1 MAAGLG
7 FKTFTSGE
15 VLTAADTNG
24 YLMQGINVFANA
36 SARSAAITSPQEGQY
51 SFLKDTNALE
61 YYDGAAWVG
70 APVGDITAVTAGK
83 GLTGGGSSGDVTVS
97 LATTA
102 KGDLVVGSG
111 ASTAAVLTAGSNG
124 ESLVADSSTSTG
136 LRYIGNYAAG
146 KNTLINGDYGVWQ
159 RGTSITIPNG
169 AWTFAADRWQAYM
182 TYSAGSCTVSRQT
195 FTPGTAPV
203 AGYEGQYFLRVTAPT
218 TGTSSLNFRQLI
230 ENVQTFA
237 GQTMTVS
244 FWAKASASTSMAG
257 TIRQNFGSGGSA
269 SVDTYWSNFTITTS
283 WQRFTQTFTVPSI
296 SGKTIGTGSALEI
309 YPYGNNNFTAGAT
322 IDFWGFQAEAGSV
335 ATAFQTATGTIQGEL
350 AACQRYYFRTTTGGT
365 ATAPLGYSFGYAAT
379 ATQAILQFP
388 VTMRT
393 NPSSTTEY
401 SGIQVQ
407 DISSGTFSTPTA
419 IAYNGLTPNG
429 VQLLLTGMSGL
440 TAYRQ
445 YTVLT
450 TTSAGYLGFN
460 GEL

>member
-1 MAAGLG
+1 MANPTTNFGWVMPTSSSLVTNLPADFNTFGQGVDTSLQYLLG
-7 FKTFTSGE
+7 GTTGQVLSKTSGTNMAFTW
-15 VLTAADTNG
+15 VTPTDQTPLTT
-24 YLMQGINVFANA
+24 
-36 SARSAAITSPQEGQY
+36 
-51 SFLKDTNALE
+51 
-61 YYDGAAWVG
+61 
-70 APVGDITAVTAGK
+70 
-83 GLTGGGSSGDVTVS
+83 
-97 LATTA
+97 
-102 KGDLVVGSG
+102 KGDLFTFTTVDARLAVGN
-111 ASTAAVLTAGSNG
+111 NG

-203 AGYEGQYFLRVTAPT
+203 AGYEGQYFLRATAPT

-335 ATAFQTATGTIQGEL
+335 ATAFQTATGTLQGEL
-350 AACQRYYFRTTTGGT
+350 AACQRYYEKTYIQGVAPATSTSEGVFIHYGCADGGSTSVVTVPMQVAKRNVSYAVSLYTTTGTSNTWSYGRSGVAST
-365 ATAPLGYSFGYAAT
+365 ATPTVDLKSE
-379 ATQAILQFP
+379 
-388 VTMRT
+388 RT
-393 NPSSTTEY
+393 
-401 SGIQVQ
+401 
-407 DISSGTFSTPTA
+407 FR
-419 IAYNGLTPNG
+419 AY
-429 VQLLLTGMSGL
+429 
-440 TAYRQ
+440 
-445 YTVLT
+445 LT
-450 TTSAGYLGFN
+450 TGANWVVTTVTGHWVVDN
-460 GEL
+460 EL